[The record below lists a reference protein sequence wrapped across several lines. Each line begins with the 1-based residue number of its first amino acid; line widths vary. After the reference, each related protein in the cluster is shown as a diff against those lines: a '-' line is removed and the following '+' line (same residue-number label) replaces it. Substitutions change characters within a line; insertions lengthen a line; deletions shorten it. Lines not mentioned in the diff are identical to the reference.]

1 MGENDKLVQVN
12 GAMTTVCFL
21 FVHSSQQVNKKNRGS
36 RAILL
41 LSPWM
46 KAECKCNTIVQ
57 LKVAMLR
64 LFYRHCLGI
73 ASRSIIAL
81 YKTSCT
87 PMETLV
93 ALSAN

>member
-1 MGENDKLVQVN
+1 MTDVGENDKLVQMN

-73 ASRSIIAL
+73 ASTQSSVIFTRL
-81 YKTSCT
+81 NT
-87 PMETLV
+87 P
-93 ALSAN
+93 